1 LGFNLG
7 EKEGLERFFFFF
19 FFFFFFISL
28 CFLILSFV
36 GAFLMQQKSTVAES
50 ELQVAIL
57 DLVGPLSTLSKG
69 EAAGL
74 VELHESYLAG
84 RERVS
89 LPSLL
94 QIVEWLS
101 DFLEQQTFVEGIF
114 RLSAPLAQLDA
125 LCILL
130 MLRPELVSNE
140 VLLRAS
146 AVSESDSMCFFF
158 IHDLIV
164 VQRWLVFSNVF
175 SASVLHLFFL
185 RTIPRIP

>member
-1 LGFNLG
+1 
-7 EKEGLERFFFFF
+7 
-19 FFFFFFISL
+19 
-28 CFLILSFV
+28 
-36 GAFLMQQKSTVAES
+36 MQQKSTVAES